1 VPADTVISRSNAR
14 LSKRRAVMLCLVL
27 LAGQH
32 AQPALANDIPSVDDL
47 AAAGSESRQQGI
59 PTVVFV
65 TREACP
71 YCRTL
76 RDEILLPMQRA
87 NKFGN
92 RAVLVEVSLDRV
104 EPLTGFDGQPTTA
117 QAFGDRYQAQITPTL
132 LFLDPQ
138 GREISKRI
146 VGISNLELYGYY
158 LQESI
163 DTALQSIRS
172 ETPRN

>member
-1 VPADTVISRSNAR
+1 MIIKLKSGLAKYGAMTV
-14 LSKRRAVMLCLVL
+14 LLM
-27 LAGQH
+27 LAGQYSV
-32 AQPALANDIPSVDDL
+32 PASANDL
-47 AAAGSESRQQGI
+47 AAVDNLARVALSSQQQGV

-65 TREACP
+65 SREACP

-87 NKFGN
+87 NRFEN

-104 EPLTGFDGQPTTA
+104 EPLTGFDDKPTTA
-117 QAFGDRYQAQITPTL
+117 QAFGDLYQAQITPTL

-138 GREISKRI
+138 GKEVSRRI

-158 LQESI
+158 LQQSI
-163 DTALQSIRS
+163 DAALEAIRS
-172 ETPRN
+172 GKPGN